1 MDKRKIWIEFF
12 FDFGM
17 KLNLVVL
24 KASARPRQSSLFVQC
39 SYVAVAATTTII
51 IVRRRLRQ
59 RAIERRERRE
69 EETRR
74 RPDQNTQTSL
84 ELPKMFH

>member
-24 KASARPRQSSLFVQC
+24 KASARARPRQSSLFVQC

-69 EETRR
+69 DAR